1 VETQTGLKRG
11 RERKIVSSLGI
22 LRLKRT
28 QAQRLGLESYQRLS
42 PMLEKCCLRLSANES
57 YQKAEYEIEALM
69 GIKVSHSTF
78 QRLVQR
84 TEVEFSS
91 ARQKVTQVSV
101 DGGKVRLRTPIQG
114 HKCEWLEYK
123 SARVEGLYYG
133 ATFQANLELTDWLNT
148 QPLCSLL
155 ACLGD
160 GHDGVWNVF
169 EAVATTSERLEILDW
184 YHLKENLY
192 KIGGS
197 MRRLKQAEAFLW
209 QGCVDEAKALFD
221 ECKLDQSRKFCNY
234 LERHRQRIVNY
245 AYFQAEGIPIGS
257 GAVESSIKQIDHRM
271 KLTGAQWN
279 SENVPKALAVR
290 CAYLN
295 GQLVF

>member
-1 VETQTGLKRG
+1 MRSQ
-11 RERKIVSSLGI
+11 
-22 LRLKRT
+22 
-28 QAQRLGLESYQRLS
+28 QALRLGLDAYQRLS

-57 YQKAEYEIEALM
+57 YQKAEGEIAALM
-69 GIKVSHSTF
+69 GVRVSHSTL

-84 TEVEFSS
+84 TEVECPT

-101 DGGKVRLRTPIQG
+101 DGGKVRLRSPTKGQPC
-114 HKCEWLEYK
+114 HWLEYK

-148 QPLCSLL
+148 QPLCTPFV
-155 ACLGD
+155 CLRD

-169 EAVATTSERLEILDW
+169 KAVRSSAERWEILDW
-184 YHLKENLY
+184 YHLKENLF

-197 MRRLKQAEAFLW
+197 FKRLRQAEAWLW
-209 QGCVDEAKALFD
+209 QGGVDQAQALFQN
-221 ECKLDQSRKFCNY
+221 CQLDQARKFCNY
-234 LERHRQRIVNY
+234 LNHHRQRIVNY

-257 GAVESSIKQIDHRM
+257 GAVESSIKQIDARM

-279 SENVPKALAVR
+279 AENVPKALSVR

-295 GQLVF
+295 GQLEF

>member
-1 VETQTGLKRG
+1 MRSQ
-11 RERKIVSSLGI
+11 
-22 LRLKRT
+22 
-28 QAQRLGLESYQRLS
+28 QALRLGLDAYQRLS

-57 YQKAEYEIEALM
+57 YQKAEGEIAALM
-69 GIKVSHSTF
+69 GVRVSHSTL

-84 TEVEFSS
+84 TEVECPT

-101 DGGKVRLRTPIQG
+101 DGGKVRLRSPTKGQPC
-114 HKCEWLEYK
+114 HWLEYK

-148 QPLCSLL
+148 QPLCTPLV
-155 ACLGD
+155 CLGD

-169 EAVATTSERLEILDW
+169 EAVRSSAERWEILDW
-184 YHLKENLY
+184 YHLKENLF

-197 MRRLKQAEAFLW
+197 FKRLRQAEAWLW
-209 QGCVDEAKALFD
+209 QGGVDQAQALFRD
-221 ECKLDQSRKFCNY
+221 CKLDQARKFCNY
-234 LERHRQRIVNY
+234 LNHHRQRIVNY

-257 GAVESSIKQIDHRM
+257 GAVESSIKQVDARM
-271 KLTGAQWN
+271 KLTGAQWKA
-279 SENVPKALAVR
+279 ENVPKALSVR

-295 GQLVF
+295 GQLEF